1 MVPSLSTSMI
11 VLFED
16 ASCSALKK
24 LIAKLAGIDRLEL
37 FNQKSVKGLLL
48 ASIIS
53 SEQWVKGLHEDKAN
67 SFRISCPD

>member
-16 ASCSALKK
+16 ANCSALKK
-24 LIAKLAGIDRLEL
+24 LIAKLAGLEL

-48 ASIIS
+48 ASIIF